1 MRTSTA
7 LLLIGLAMAPG
18 SVAWGQAP
26 PNVANAGGWVSR
38 FVPAEIFQ
46 RMLERPERAPD
57 ALFLK
62 VDTNA
67 AWAAMETTLKEL
79 DVPAGFS
86 DRSAGEMGAVK
97 AKHYKRM
104 GKASLSE
111 YLRCG
116 EGTAGPNADMYVVY
130 VSVVGFVRTMPD
142 GETGLQT
149 MIAGQAVDL
158 PNGRNEVIE
167 CTSSGQFESKAAKLL
182 AKKLLSNPS

>member
-62 VDTNA
+62 VDANA